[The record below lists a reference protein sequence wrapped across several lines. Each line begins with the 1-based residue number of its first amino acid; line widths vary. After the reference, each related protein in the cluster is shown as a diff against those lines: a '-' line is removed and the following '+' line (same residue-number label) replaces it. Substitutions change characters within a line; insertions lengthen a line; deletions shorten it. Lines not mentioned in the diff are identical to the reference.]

1 MRIKTW
7 HVELFIDED
16 GDRTVARAVLHT
28 GAATHVEGRG
38 ATRRAPRDSDVPE
51 IGDEVAAARALH
63 ELADELLKA
72 AAGDI
77 AAIEHEP
84 VQLDFAE
91 PTGLRSEPAGPARRG
106 APRQHSAGSR
116 A

>member
-1 MRIKTW
+1 MRVKTW

-28 GAATHVEGRG
+28 GDTSHVEGRG
-38 ATRRAPRDSDVPE
+38 ATKRAPDDVDVPE

-63 ELADELLKA
+63 ELADDLLRT

-77 AAIEHEP
+77 AAIEHKPVRLGFDEPIGTREP
-84 VQLDFAE
+84 VV
-91 PTGLRSEPAGPARRG
+91 GLPPART
-106 APRQHSAGSR
+106 PRERHLSR
-116 A
+116 RP